1 MEKKNALTRTS
12 VVCLL
17 AMVCCLLWGS
27 AFPSVK
33 IGYRMFNIH
42 YDDSASQLLFAGI
55 RFSLAGVLVILF
67 GSIVNRKPLFPQRS
81 AWLKI
86 LVLSM
91 FQTILQYF
99 FYYLGI
105 ARTTGVKAS
114 IIVGA
119 NVFTAILISAL
130 IFKLEKLTPLK
141 IIGCIIG
148 FSGIVVMNLGDIL
161 QGFSLN
167 IKGDGF
173 IFLSTIAY
181 AFSSVTMKKLSV
193 GENTVMLSG
202 YQFLVG
208 GIVLTSL
215 GLANGGKISGFT
227 VASVTMLIYLALIS
241 AVAYSIWSILLKY
254 NPVSKVAVF
263 GFMNPIFGVVL
274 SAIILN
280 EGKQAFGIIGIV
292 SLLLVCVGIFA
303 VNKSHEK

>member
-1 MEKKNALTRTS
+1 MEKKNTLTKTS

-17 AMVCCLLWGS
+17 ALVCCLLWGS

-55 RFSLAGVLVILF
+55 RFTLAGVFVILF
-67 GSIVNRKPLFPQRS
+67 GSIVSRKPLVPKRS
-81 AWLKI
+81 AWLK
-86 LVLSM
+86 VSMLSL
-91 FQTILQYF
+91 FQTILQYY

-130 IFKLEKLTPLK
+130 FFKLEKLTTLK

-148 FSGIVVMNLGDIL
+148 FSGIVVMNSGDIL

-202 YQFLVG
+202 YQFFIG

-215 GLANGGKISGFT
+215 GLAFGGKISGFT
-227 VASVTMLIYLALIS
+227 VTSVTMLIYLALIS
-241 AVAYSIWSILLKY
+241 AVAYSIWSILLKH

-303 VNKSHEK
+303 VNKSRDK